1 MEKTA
6 KSAPAKTVEEYLQL
20 VPKEMRTLLK
30 ELRQAIRS
38 AAPQAEEVISYQVPT
53 YKYKGPLVHF
63 AAFKKH
69 CSLIV
74 VDKNILETFSTEL
87 QSYKTSGTTIHLTPD
102 HPLPVNLVQKIVKIR
117 MKENEERV
125 VVKKMRTKGK
135 SKK

>member
-20 VPKEMRTLLK
+20 VPKEMRMLLK

-102 HPLPVNLVQKIVKIR
+102 HPVPVNLVQKIVKTR
-117 MKENEERV
+117 MKQNEEREAT
-125 VVKKMRTKGK
+125 KKMHNKDQLK
-135 SKK
+135 N

>member
-20 VPKEMRTLLK
+20 VPKEMRMLLK

-87 QSYKTSGTTIHLTPD
+87 QSYKTSGTTIHFTPD
-102 HPLPVNLVQKIVKIR
+102 HPLPVNLVRKIVKIR
-117 MKENEERV
+117 IDENEQREV
-125 VVKKMRTKGK
+125 LKKMHSTDQI
-135 SKK
+135 KK